1 MRVMMRLRSEMR
13 RLLRQ
18 SERRLA
24 GLPGNVSS
32 IPELVAAVEESQGRS
47 IQLIRVED
55 TQALHDACGMRAT
68 RGKTTHIFYRSRPTP
83 HQTEHVLLHELAH
96 EWLGHD
102 LAGASVPV
110 ELTASVQQRVGAG
123 VPARQVVHE
132 EFRYDRVTEREAAM
146 CAYLLAARMG
156 APATGTNLI
165 SRLEATLSRPL
176 GRRHAY
182 RGM

>member
-1 MRVMMRLRSEMR
+1 MRVMMRLRSDMQ

-18 SERRLA
+18 SEKRLA
-24 GLPGNVSS
+24 RLPGHVSG
-32 IPELVAAVEESQGRS
+32 IPELVAAVEESQGRR
-47 IQLIRVED
+47 IQLIHVED
-55 TQALHDACGMRAT
+55 AQALHDACGMRAT
-68 RGKTTHIFYRSRPTP
+68 RGKTTHILYRSRSTP
-83 HQTEHVLLHELAH
+83 HQTEHDILHELAH

-102 LAGASVPV
+102 LAGDSVPV

-123 VPARQVVHE
+123 VPARQVVHG
-132 EFRYDRVTEREAAM
+132 EFRYARVTEREAAM

-156 APATGTNLI
+156 APAPGRNLI

-176 GRRHAY
+176 GRRRTH

>member
-18 SERRLA
+18 SEKRLA
-24 GLPGNVSS
+24 GLPRHVSS

-47 IQLIRVED
+47 IQLIHVED
-55 TQALHDACGMRAT
+55 ARALHDTCGMRAN
-68 RGKTTHIFYRSRPTP
+68 RGKTTHILYRSRPTP
-83 HQTEHVLLHELAH
+83 HQTEHGILHELAH

-102 LAGASVPV
+102 LAGDSVPV
-110 ELTASVQQRVGAG
+110 ELTDSVQQRVGAG

-146 CAYLLAARMG
+146 CAYLLAARVG
-156 APATGTNLI
+156 ATATGTNLI

-176 GRRHAY
+176 GRHRTH
-182 RGM
+182 RGV